1 MARARNIRIEG
12 LDDLTQQFK
21 KLMATAEG
29 PALQDALLQAA
40 EMLESEVE
48 RRAPVAPY
56 ATNRF
61 GHVFNPGQLRKSVK
75 SARGRKHKFFLQAY
89 TFTIKDLAPH
99 AYWAEFGTKSHVISG
114 KKMRI
119 AGRALMYSSERDN
132 RVGDQVRTK
141 VQHPGA
147 RPSKFFSTAIKA
159 KRLEIKKLIEV
170 RARAAF
176 EAVARAA

>member
-1 MARARNIRIEG
+1 MARATNIKIEG

-29 PALQDALLQAA
+29 PALQQALLDAA

-61 GHVFNPGQLRKSVK
+61 GQVFNPGQLRKSVK

-89 TFTIKDLAPH
+89 TFTLKDLAPH
-99 AYWAEFGTKSHVISG
+99 AYWAESGTKPHVISG

-119 AGRALMYSSERDN
+119 AGRAFAWLE

>member
-1 MARARNIRIEG
+1 MARSTNIKIEG

-29 PALQDALLQAA
+29 PELQQALLDAA

-61 GHVFNPGQLRKSVK
+61 GQVFNPGQLRKSVK

-89 TFTIKDLAPH
+89 TFTLRHLAPH

-119 AGRALMYSSERDN
+119 AGRAFAWLE

-147 RPSKFFSTAIKA
+147 RPSQFFSKSIKS
-159 KRLEIKKLIEV
+159 KRLEIKRLIEV

>member
-1 MARARNIRIEG
+1 MARTANIKIEG

-29 PALQDALLQAA
+29 PALQQALLDAA

-56 ATNRF
+56 ATNRS
-61 GHVFNPGQLRKSVK
+61 GQVFNPGQLRKSVK

-89 TFTIKDLAPH
+89 TFTLKDLAPH
-99 AYWAEFGTKSHVISG
+99 AYWAESGTKPHVISG

-119 AGRALMYSSERDN
+119 AGRAFAWLE

-147 RPSKFFSTAIKA
+147 RPSQFFSKSIKS
-159 KRLEIKKLIEV
+159 KRLEIKRLIEV

>member
-1 MARARNIRIEG
+1 
-12 LDDLTQQFK
+12 
-21 KLMATAEG
+21 MATAEG
-29 PALQDALLQAA
+29 PALQQALLDAA

-61 GHVFNPGQLRKSVK
+61 GQVFNPGQFRKSVK

-89 TFTIKDLAPH
+89 TFTLKDLAPH
-99 AYWAEFGTKSHVISG
+99 AYWAESGTKPHVISG

-119 AGRALMYSSERDN
+119 AGRAFAWLE

-141 VQHPGA
+141 VQHPGS
-147 RPSKFFSTAIKA
+147 RPSQFFSKSIKS
-159 KRLEIKKLIEV
+159 KRLEIKRLIEV

>member
-1 MARARNIRIEG
+1 M
-12 LDDLTQQFK
+12 
-21 KLMATAEG
+21 
-29 PALQDALLQAA
+29 
-40 EMLESEVE
+40 
-48 RRAPVAPY
+48 APY

-61 GHVFNPGQLRKSVK
+61 GQVFNPGQLRKSVK

-89 TFTIKDLAPH
+89 TFTLKDLAPH
-99 AYWAEFGTKSHVISG
+99 AYWAESGTKPHVISG

-119 AGRALMYSSERDN
+119 AGRAFAWLE

-141 VQHPGA
+141 VQHPGS
-147 RPSKFFSTAIKA
+147 RPNPFFSSSIKS
-159 KRLEIKKLIEV
+159 KRLEIKRLIEV

>member
-1 MARARNIRIEG
+1 MARATNIKIEG

-29 PALQDALLQAA
+29 PALQQALLDAA

-61 GHVFNPGQLRKSVK
+61 GQVFNPGQLRKSVK

-89 TFTIKDLAPH
+89 TFTLKDLAPH
-99 AYWAEFGTKSHVISG
+99 AYWAESGTKPHVISG

-119 AGRALMYSSERDN
+119 AGRAFAWLD

>member
-1 MARARNIRIEG
+1 MARATNIKIEG

-29 PALQDALLQAA
+29 PELQQALLDAA
-40 EMLESEVE
+40 QMLEREVE
-48 RRAPVAPY
+48 RRAPIAPY
-56 ATNRF
+56 ATNQ
-61 GHVFNPGQLRKSVK
+61 NNKTIQPGGLRRSVT
-75 SARGRKHKFFLQAY
+75 AAAGRKHKNFLQAF
-89 TFTIKDLAPH
+89 TFTVSRLAPH
-99 AYWAEFGTKSHVISG
+99 AHLVESGTKPHVISG

-119 AGRALMYSSERDN
+119 AGRAFAWLE

-147 RPSKFFSTAIKA
+147 RPSQFFSKSIKS
-159 KRLEIKKLIEV
+159 KRLEIKRLIEV

-176 EAVARAA
+176 EALARAA

>member
-1 MARARNIRIEG
+1 MARATNIKIEG

-29 PALQDALLQAA
+29 PALQQALLDAA

-61 GHVFNPGQLRKSVK
+61 GQVFNPGQLRRSVT
-75 SARGRKHKFFLQAY
+75 AAAGRKHKNFLQAY
-89 TFTIKDLAPH
+89 TFTLRHLAPH
-99 AYWAEFGTKSHVISG
+99 AYWAESGTKPHVISG

-119 AGRALMYSSERDN
+119 AGRAFAWLE

-147 RPSKFFSTAIKA
+147 RPSQFFSKSIKS
-159 KRLEIKKLIEV
+159 KRLEIKRLIEV

>member
-1 MARARNIRIEG
+1 MARATNIKIEG

-29 PALQDALLQAA
+29 PALQQALLDAA

-61 GHVFNPGQLRKSVK
+61 GQVFNPGQLRKSVK

-89 TFTIKDLAPH
+89 TFTLKDLAPH
-99 AYWAEFGTKSHVISG
+99 AYWAESGTKPHVFSG

-119 AGRALMYSSERDN
+119 AGRAFAWLE

-147 RPSKFFSTAIKA
+147 RPSQFFSKSIKS
-159 KRLEIKKLIEV
+159 KRLEIKRLIEV

>member
-1 MARARNIRIEG
+1 MARATNIKIEG

-29 PALQDALLQAA
+29 PALQQALLDAA

-61 GHVFNPGQLRKSVK
+61 GQVFNPGQLRKSVK

-89 TFTIKDLAPH
+89 TFTLRHLAPH
-99 AYWAEFGTKSHVISG
+99 AYWAESGTKPHVISG

-119 AGRALMYSSERDN
+119 AGRAFAWLE

-147 RPSKFFSTAIKA
+147 RPSQFFSKSIKS
-159 KRLEIKKLIEV
+159 KRLEIKRLIEV

>member
-1 MARARNIRIEG
+1 MARATNIKIEG

-29 PALQDALLQAA
+29 PALQQALLDAA

-61 GHVFNPGQLRKSVK
+61 GQVFNPGQLRKSVK

-89 TFTIKDLAPH
+89 TFTLKDLAPH
-99 AYWAEFGTKSHVISG
+99 AYWAESGTKPHVISG

-119 AGRALMYSSERDN
+119 AGRAFAWLE

-147 RPSKFFSTAIKA
+147 RPSQFFSKSIKS
-159 KRLEIKKLIEV
+159 KRLEIKRLIEV

>member
-1 MARARNIRIEG
+1 MAGARNIKIEG
-12 LDDLTQQFK
+12 LDHLTQQFK

-40 EMLESEVE
+40 EMLEREVE

-61 GHVFNPGQLRKSVK
+61 GNVYNPGQLKDSVK

-89 TFTIKDLAPH
+89 TFTLKDMAYH
-99 AYWAEFGTKSHVISG
+99 AYWAEFGTKPHVISG

-119 AGRALMYSSERDN
+119 AGRAFAWLQ

-147 RPSKFFSTAIKA
+147 RPSQFFSKSIKA
-159 KRLEIKKLIEV
+159 KRLEIKRLIEV

-176 EAVARAA
+176 DAVARAA